1 MRFRKLSQRGKII
14 YVISALLFSLLIG
27 GIGFVWWA
35 AQTAAAL
42 PEALAA
48 LQSDGVVEVA
58 VTPWLTFTPVER
70 TPTVGFILYPAAR
83 VDPRAYA
90 PAARAIAAGGYL
102 VVIPP
107 MPLNLAVL
115 APGRAAAV
123 MAAYPAI
130 TAWALGGHSL
140 GGAMAVN
147 YVAAHPGQ
155 VDTLIL
161 WAAYPTASDSLA
173 ERTDLTVYSIYA
185 ANDGM
190 ATVAEIDATRAY
202 LPADTVY
209 VPITGGNHGQF
220 GWYTFLEGDNVATIS
235 HADQQAQVID
245 VTLTALAGANGVR

>member
-115 APGRAAAV
+115 APGRAAA
-123 MAAYPAI
+123 AARRASAVRCAS
-130 TAWALGGHSL
+130 TA
-140 GGAMAVN
+140 
-147 YVAAHPGQ
+147 AA
-155 VDTLIL
+155 
-161 WAAYPTASDSLA
+161 SS
-173 ERTDLTVYSIYA
+173 SS
-185 ANDGM
+185 
-190 ATVAEIDATRAY
+190 ATRR
-202 LPADTVY
+202 LP
-209 VPITGGNHGQF
+209 PP
-220 GWYTFLEGDNVATIS
+220 LE
-235 HADQQAQVID
+235 
-245 VTLTALAGANGVR
+245 

>member
-90 PAARAIAAGGYL
+90 PAAQAPAPKQPIGPGACHPRGKLGCAFGVFDARC
-102 VVIPP
+102 
-107 MPLNLAVL
+107 LAL
-115 APGRAAAV
+115 APKRV
-123 MAAYPAI
+123 
-130 TAWALGGHSL
+130 
-140 GGAMAVN
+140 
-147 YVAAHPGQ
+147 
-155 VDTLIL
+155 
-161 WAAYPTASDSLA
+161 
-173 ERTDLTVYSIYA
+173 
-185 ANDGM
+185 
-190 ATVAEIDATRAY
+190 
-202 LPADTVY
+202 
-209 VPITGGNHGQF
+209 
-220 GWYTFLEGDNVATIS
+220 
-235 HADQQAQVID
+235 
-245 VTLTALAGANGVR
+245 